1 MQGELFEKNCDVL
14 KFLLSNHDKMKKDEL
29 TLSSRRFLFITSIAL
44 LNREADKKNERLSI
58 AEEKMENSQK
68 NNNLITA
75 KLRKKKII

>member
-1 MQGELFEKNCDVL
+1 MQGELFEKNYDVL

-44 LNREADKKNERLSI
+44 LNKEADKKNERLSI

>member
-1 MQGELFEKNCDVL
+1 MQGELFEKNYDVL
-14 KFLLSNHDKMKKDEL
+14 KFLLSNYDKMKKDEL

-44 LNREADKKNERLSI
+44 LNKEADKKNERLSI

>member
-1 MQGELFEKNCDVL
+1 MQGELFEKNYDVL

>member
-1 MQGELFEKNCDVL
+1 MQGELFEKNYDVL
-14 KFLLSNHDKMKKDEL
+14 KFLLSNYDKMKKDEL